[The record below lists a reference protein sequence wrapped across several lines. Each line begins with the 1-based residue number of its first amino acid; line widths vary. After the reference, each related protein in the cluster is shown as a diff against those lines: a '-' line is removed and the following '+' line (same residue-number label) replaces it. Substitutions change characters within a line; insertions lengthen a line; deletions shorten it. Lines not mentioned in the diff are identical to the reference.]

1 METRKLFYENSHTRS
16 FDATVLSCTPAN
28 GGWEIVLD
36 ATAFYPG
43 GGGQPFDTGTLS
55 EASVLSVRE
64 DGDTILHLCD
74 KPLPVGTTVQG
85 EIHWARRLDLMQQH
99 TGEHILSGI
108 IHQRFGYQNTGFHI
122 GADLVTVDFDGR
134 ISLEELKDI
143 EDAANRAI
151 WENLPVESWYPSP
164 EELPNTVYRTKRP
177 LPWPVRI
184 VEIPG
189 YDRCACCAV
198 HVARTGEVG
207 FIKLFSCVNFHE
219 GVRIE
224 IACGSRALA
233 LLSAVY
239 EQNKQVSAA
248 FSAKILETGNAARQM
263 NDLLAEEKFRS
274 TGLLRKLFD
283 NLAEGYT
290 QAGDVVH
297 FEEALSPAE
306 CRELCDRIA
315 QVCGGTAAVFSG
327 RDAAGYC
334 ACLVSKHGDIKS
346 LGEEMCKALNG
357 RGGGKGFFSGRVN
370 ATQAQIKDF
379 FRK

>member
-1 METRKLFYENSHTRS
+1 METKKLFYEDCQKSRFS
-16 FDATVLSCTPAN
+16 ATVLSCTPAR
-28 GGWEIVLD
+28 GGWEVELD

-43 GGGQPFDTGTLS
+43 GGGQPFDTGTLG
-55 EASVLSVRE
+55 EANVLSVRE
-64 DGDTILHLCD
+64 DGDAILHLCD
-74 KPLPVGTTVQG
+74 KPVTEGALVDGR
-85 EIHWARRLDLMQQH
+85 IDWARRLDLMQQH

-108 IHQRFGYQNTGFHI
+108 IHRRFGYQNTGFHI

-134 ISLEELKDI
+134 ISPEDLKEIEE
-143 EDAANRAI
+143 ETNRAI
-151 WENLPVESWYPSP
+151 WENIPVKSWYPSP
-164 EELPNTVYRTKRP
+164 EALPHTVYRTKRP

-224 IACGSRALA
+224 MACGSRALG

-248 FSAKILETGNAARQM
+248 FSAKLLETGDAARQM

-283 NLAEGYT
+283 NLAQGYAG
-290 QAGDVVH
+290 AGDILH
-297 FEEALSPAE
+297 FEDGLTPAE

-327 RDAAGYC
+327 NDIGGYC
-334 ACLVSKHGDIKS
+334 ACLVSKQQDV
-346 LGEEMCKALNG
+346 KALSAALCQALG
-357 RGGGKGFFSGRVN
+357 GKGGGKGFFSGRIN
-370 ATQAQIKDF
+370 ATREQIEAF
-379 FRK
+379 FRR

>member
-16 FDATVLSCTPAN
+16 FDATALSCAPAD
-28 GGWEIVLD
+28 GGWEIALD

-43 GGGQPFDTGTLS
+43 GGGQPCDTGTLGG
-55 EASVLSVRE
+55 ASVLSVRE
-64 DGDTILHLCD
+64 DGETILHLCD
-74 KPLPVGTTVQG
+74 KPLPVGASVHG
-85 EIHWARRLDLMQQH
+85 EIDWARRLDLMQQH

-122 GADLVTVDFDGR
+122 GAELVTVDFDGK

-143 EDAANRAI
+143 EDAANGAI

-224 IACGSRALA
+224 IACGGRALA

-248 FSAKILETGNAARQM
+248 FSAKILETGDAARQM
-263 NDLLAEEKFRS
+263 NNLLAEEKFRS

-283 NLAEGYT
+283 TLAEGYAR
-290 QAGDVVH
+290 AGDVVH
-297 FEEALSPAE
+297 FEESLTPAE

-315 QVCGGTAAVFSG
+315 QVCDGTAAVFSG
-327 RDAAGYC
+327 SDTAGYC
-334 ACLVSKHGDIKS
+334 ACLVNKHEDVKALGDA
-346 LGEEMCKALNG
+346 MCKALNG

-370 ATQAQIKDF
+370 ATQEQIKAF
-379 FRK
+379 FEK